1 MKECNSVKQSPI
13 AGLAAYGGGAGSVI
27 FGRKG
32 VDGYQIDRSLR
43 FNSGDSAY
51 LNRTPSSAGSR
62 TAWTWSGWVKRS
74 KFGVTNQSFFGS
86 ENASNREAYLAFLS
100 NDKLKFGDTGT
111 GSSSYILN
119 LHTTQVFRDPSA
131 WYHIVAVWDS
141 GNATQADRARLYVN
155 GVRVT
160 SFSTNTNSVSLNA
173 DSYINGANQHFISR
187 YVNYSN
193 SAVHND
199 GYLAD
204 VHFID
209 GQALAATDFGAFDAD
224 TGVWN
229 PKRFSGS
236 FGTNGFH
243 LKFDDYS
250 TVAALGTD
258 SSGNTNTFTT
268 NNFSVSSVD
277 AIYAVFSGSS
287 NQYLRKS
294 GSGVLPGSSG
304 SFTIECHFYPH
315 TTNVIGLF
323 DGGAGQTNIIRNY
336 SNNVIENQGGG
347 SVNFAGDYTQNA
359 WNHLAVT
366 YDGYT
371 DTMTVYLNGTS
382 SGTATFSSF
391 TAGSNFDIGTING
404 GGDGRF
410 DGFIR
415 NFRVTHSVVYSSAF
429 TAPSHT
435 ANLTAITNTNLLA
448 LTTSSE
454 GLTGDASTNNYTLS
468 NNGTVT
474 SVALSG
480 PSGVDSM
487 IDTPTNYEA
496 DSGNNGGNYCT
507 WNPLAKSNDHTLSNG
522 NLDSSFS
529 NATPTS
535 TTVGTIGMT
544 SGKFYW
550 ESTLTAQTGSNSGVA
565 GLSAVSS
572 GMDRPGFDSNTW
584 FYNSSNGNLYHN
596 NSNSS
601 YGSSYAVGDV
611 IGTAFDADNG
621 NLYFYKNGVVQNSGT
636 AAATGLT
643 SGPYFPAIGDISVS
657 NTFTASTN
665 FGQRPFAYTPPTGYV
680 SLCTQNLSNPTIA
693 DGSDYF
699 DTKLW
704 TGNGSTQ
711 SITGLEFSP
720 DFVWIKSRNFAT
732 DHALFDVVRGA
743 TKRIRANQTNAE
755 NTDANTLTAF
765 NSDGFSLGSSSA
777 VNNNTKT
784 FVGWAWDAGSSNTTV
799 AVDANGSGLPGAEC
813 VYRANTT
820 TGFSVVRVANPTS
833 TQTRVHGLNKKPDL
847 IICKSTGSSDSW
859 HTYHS
864 SLGYTKYINLNST
877 AGQFSSDQFGS
888 QEPTS
893 TYFYVKSNTASGAN
907 KSGGMIYYIWTAVEG
922 YSAFGTYT
930 GNGSADGPFVY
941 TGFRPAFVIRKR
953 TDTSGGGWYLID
965 TARDTYNVADTFLDA
980 ADTDADASGTGLDIL
995 SNGFKLRNGDAG
1007 TNANGGTYIYM
1018 AWAENPFKT
1027 ARAR

>member
-43 FNSGDSAY
+43 FNDADSAY
-51 LNRTPSSAGSR
+51 LNRTPSSTGNR
-62 TAWTWSGWVKRS
+62 KTWTWSGWVKRS

-173 DSYINGANQHFISR
+173 DSYVNGANQHFISR

-480 PSGVDSM
+480 PSGVDSLL
-487 IDTPTNYEA
+487 DTPTNYTA
-496 DSGNNGGNYCT
+496 NSGNNGGNYAT
-507 WNPLAKSNDHTLSNG
+507 LNPLSRSSTYLTNG
-522 NLDSSFS
+522 NLELY
-529 NATPTS
+529 NAGFGHLDAYS
-535 TTVGTIGMT
+535 TI
-544 SGKFYW
+544 
-550 ESTLTAQTGSNSGVA
+550 
-565 GLSAVSS
+565 
-572 GMDRPGFDSNTW
+572 
-584 FYNSSNGNLYHN
+584 
-596 NSNSS
+596 
-601 YGSSYAVGDV
+601 
-611 IGTAFDADNG
+611 
-621 NLYFYKNGVVQNSGT
+621 
-636 AAATGLT
+636 GLT
-643 SGPYFPAIGDISVS
+643 SSKWYWEVTFTGDANAEPFMGISSVPPEGAAIGQESGSYGRGKATKTYIGGTTNNSGGNISIGTGDTIGFALDLDNGTLQVYVNGTAESSQLASSLDLTKTWFPAGSIYGP
-657 NTFTASTN
+657 NCQLKFN

-680 SLCTQNLSNPTIA
+680 SLCTQNLSDPTIA